1 MSDEFIRPPHRFCC
15 RDALNSVESFI
26 LYGVRPTP
34 VSSQRRNHMN
44 TLRFVSVATLLAVVS
59 LAACTS
65 NGNYATTNHQRH
77 RAAAMD
83 ADTAARVKAAI
94 QVDERI
100 TLRKT
105 VSVNFTNGV
114 AELLGEARNSEERAL
129 AQDAALRTPG
139 VREVKNLITLR

>member
-1 MSDEFIRPPHRFCC
+1 MLLIFPPCKKNIPMN
-15 RDALNSVESFI
+15 ALRLAS
-26 LYGVRPTP
+26 LAA
-34 VSSQRRNHMN
+34 
-44 TLRFVSVATLLAVVS
+44 LVAAAS

-65 NGNYATTNHQRH
+65 TGNYATTNHQRH

-83 ADTAARVKAAI
+83 ADTAARVKAMI

-105 VSVNFTNGV
+105 VSVNFKNGV

-129 AQDAALRTPG
+129 AQEIALRTPG
-139 VREVKNLITLR
+139 VRQVNNLITLR